1 MLLAA
6 SHLSCAALGGVAAT
20 CATWSGS
27 SPATQIGALS
37 VSAVLVAL
45 ASLLISSKF
54 LRGLQTL
61 LQTAPKG
68 QGAIPVACGIYE
80 IDEVRR
86 QLGEQVQRWSAV
98 TAAAR
103 EQARD
108 VEQLVA
114 QIERRGERRDLRP
127 GAAGKQLRQLLGAI
141 TRSTDSGLQQ
151 MLSCTHEIA
160 GNVAE
165 IAQGADDQSDVVSKT
180 TTYVEQFS
188 ARIDAVSKSAET
200 AQQAVT
206 SVHDIAQ
213 EAERLVERLNR
224 GMVRVRSY
232 LDVNEQKLRSQAE
245 HSREIGSMI
254 QMIESIS
261 SRTDLLALNASIESV
276 RAGEHGRGF
285 AIVAEEVHKLAEQ
298 AAQATRE
305 VAALIES
312 TQVETQESLQLLA
325 QERAEF
331 EDEIERLPAARQ
343 AVERIVRVS
352 ADSGGRMA
360 EISSAADEQSLL
372 THEISLAVER
382 IATVS
387 KTMRGRAE
395 KVSWA
400 TKALSKLTQQFESV
414 LVPLRNC
421 SELETP
427 APRSSAVS
435 QAGVLENGLASGW
448 QLEEGEPQSNWS
460 VPLEV

>member
-151 MLSCTHEIA
+151 MH
-160 GNVAE
+160 
-165 IAQGADDQSDVVSKT
+165 
-180 TTYVEQFS
+180 
-188 ARIDAVSKSAET
+188 R
-200 AQQAVT
+200 
-206 SVHDIAQ
+206 
-213 EAERLVERLNR
+213 R
-224 GMVRVRSY
+224 
-232 LDVNEQKLRSQAE
+232 
-245 HSREIGSMI
+245 
-254 QMIESIS
+254 
-261 SRTDLLALNASIESV
+261 
-276 RAGEHGRGF
+276 
-285 AIVAEEVHKLAEQ
+285 
-298 AAQATRE
+298 
-305 VAALIES
+305 
-312 TQVETQESLQLLA
+312 
-325 QERAEF
+325 
-331 EDEIERLPAARQ
+331 
-343 AVERIVRVS
+343 
-352 ADSGGRMA
+352 
-360 EISSAADEQSLL
+360 
-372 THEISLAVER
+372 
-382 IATVS
+382 
-387 KTMRGRAE
+387 
-395 KVSWA
+395 
-400 TKALSKLTQQFESV
+400 
-414 LVPLRNC
+414 
-421 SELETP
+421 
-427 APRSSAVS
+427 
-435 QAGVLENGLASGW
+435 
-448 QLEEGEPQSNWS
+448 
-460 VPLEV
+460 